1 MAKID
6 WVEARLQRWADVVTS
21 GRDGSGFP
29 SINVLSREW
38 MPPTPGT
45 TPTLKVA
52 ASVSDIK
59 ATHHAI
65 GLLSLRMRNTMVV
78 HYCLKLPVAEQA
90 ERLECA
96 ERTVLGRVEA
106 AHRLLSKT
114 LSLQN

>member
-6 WVEARLQRWADVVTS
+6 WVEARLLRWADVVTS
-21 GRDGSGFP
+21 GRDGSGYP

-59 ATHHAI
+59 TTHHAI
-65 GLLSLRMRNTMVV
+65 GLLSLRMRNTIVV
-78 HYCLKLPVAEQA
+78 HYCRKLPMADQMA
-90 ERLECA
+90 QLECS
-96 ERTVLGRVEA
+96 EPTLYTRLDK